1 MILHGIQLLFA
12 KIQLG
17 DKMSF
22 STQDN
27 LRLAQLQSAL
37 PPPPQYT
44 EATAQTDVKVVDN
57 SNYSHGPW
65 LLRRTSIHVESTP
78 NEALQDHNSS
88 PREIAPSIKSNEEKK
103 ALRNLLTKFG
113 NKAAEDQSEDGRVNG
128 DMGRNDSAEFGT
140 TVLIEAAQAPKV
152 QTRER
157 HLMKGLEQAA
167 SVKRWPGNGSPAE
180 PWGKLAKVNLYITLN
195 VDYTVR

>member
-1 MILHGIQLLFA
+1 
-12 KIQLG
+12 
-17 DKMSF
+17 MSF
-22 STQDN
+22 STNDKFGFS
-27 LRLAQLQSAL
+27 QLQSAL

-44 EATAQTDVKVVDN
+44 EATAQTDVKVVDD
-57 SNYSHGPW
+57 SNYSHSPW

-88 PREIAPSIKSNEEKK
+88 HREFAPSIKSNEEKK
-103 ALRNLLTKFG
+103 ALRNLLTRFG
-113 NKAAEDQSEDGRVNG
+113 NKAAEDQSDDGRING
-128 DMGRNDSAEFGT
+128 DTGRNDSAEFGT
-140 TVLIEAAQAPKV
+140 TVLIEAAQPPKV

-180 PWGKLAKVNLYITLN
+180 PWGKLAKVKSYITLAIHEA
-195 VDYTVR
+195 VR